1 MLRRLWLIFAQAVT
15 AALAVIFVLETLR
28 PDWQLPWRVSVPVVV
43 PVVQTA
49 PSGAQPTAVPAP
61 ASYADAARRATPAV
75 VNINT
80 TRERGGRDDRVYRYF
95 FGDGQGGRSD
105 PDASLGS
112 GVVVSGDGYVLT
124 NNHVIEDAAGIE
136 IVFGDGR
143 RATAKVVGT
152 DPETDLALLRVE
164 AAPGEER
171 VLPVIEFGRDEDV
184 HVGDVV
190 LAIGNP
196 FGIGSTVTMGIVSA
210 TGRANLQL
218 SVFEN
223 FIQTD
228 AAINPG
234 NSGGALVDVA
244 GRLIGINSA
253 ILTRTGA
260 ASGIG
265 FAIPV
270 STARQV
276 MEGLIADGQ
285 VVRGYIGVET
295 QDVSPE
301 LADAFQLASRKG
313 ALITGLVR
321 GGPAER
327 AGVKTGDILVAIGE
341 SPIDDSSAM
350 LNQVA
355 RLKPGGQARLTLN
368 RARQRIDVTVD
379 VGQRPRPAKSRRRAE

>member
-15 AALAVIFVLETLR
+15 VALAALFVLDTLR
-28 PDWQLPWRVSVPVVV
+28 PDWRLPLHDDGARAPVVV
-43 PVVQTA
+43 APTRDA
-49 PSGAQPTAVPAP
+49 PSAHPAP

-80 TRERGGRDDRVYRYF
+80 TRERASRDERVYRYF
-95 FGDGQGGRSD
+95 FGDGQGGRGD
-105 PDASLGS
+105 PEASLGS
-112 GVVVSGDGYVLT
+112 GVVVSADGYVLT

-136 IVFGDGR
+136 VVFGDGR
-143 RATAKVVGT
+143 RAAARVVGT
-152 DPETDLALLRVE
+152 DPETDLALLRVDLP
-164 AAPGEER
+164 AGEER
-171 VLPVIEFGRDEDV
+171 ALPAIEFGRDEDV

-234 NSGGALVDVA
+234 NSGGALVDVD

-265 FAIPV
+265 FAIPA

-276 MEGLIADGQ
+276 MEGLANEGQ

-301 LADAFQLASRKG
+301 LADAFQLSSRRG

-327 AGVKTGDILVAIGE
+327 AGVKTGDILVAIEGA
-341 SPIDDSSAM
+341 PTDDSSAM

-355 RLKPGGQARLTLN
+355 RLKPGVSARLTLN
-368 RARQRIDVTVD
+368 RDRKQVEVTVE
-379 VGQRPRPAKSRRRAE
+379 VGLRPRPPKARRRGE

>member
-1 MLRRLWLIFAQAVT
+1 MLRRLWLIFAQAATV
-15 AALAVIFVLETLR
+15 ALALLFVLETLR
-28 PDWQLPWRVSVPVVV
+28 PDWQLPWRHPVAPVATPVAPPIVAAPEVVV
-43 PVVQTA
+43 T
-49 PSGAQPTAVPAP
+49 TT
-61 ASYADAARRATPAV
+61 SYADAARRATPAV

-95 FGDGQGGRSD
+95 FGDGPGARAD

-112 GVVVSGDGYVLT
+112 GVVVTGDGYILT

-136 IVFGDGR
+136 IVFGDGQR
-143 RATAKVVGT
+143 VTAKVVGT

-164 AAPGEER
+164 PQAVEGRA
-171 VLPVIEFGRDEDV
+171 LPAITFGRDEDV

-234 NSGGALVDVA
+234 NSGGALIDTQ

-265 FAIPV
+265 FAIPA

-276 MEGLIADGQ
+276 MDGLIADGQ
-285 VVRGYIGVET
+285 VIRGYIGVET

-301 LADAFQLASRKG
+301 LADAFQLSSRKG
-313 ALITGLVR
+313 ALITGVVR

-327 AGVKTGDILVAIGE
+327 AGVKTGDILVSVEGAAT
-341 SPIDDSSAM
+341 DDSSMM

-355 RLKPGGQARLTLN
+355 HLKPGERARLTLN
-368 RARQRIDVTVD
+368 RERQRIEAVVD
-379 VGQRPRPAKSRRRAE
+379 VGQRPRPKNLRRRAE